1 MTPTLYLQGAAL
13 QPFAGKPAPT
23 KPACAVGLVQ
33 AGLPANGV
41 QRPQMNHLAPIW
53 HTFCNHRGKQRSG
66 ALHKNNEKV
75 SLMDNATSLPTGAAI
90 APAAEKTT
98 ASRLK
103 SIFSGS
109 IGNMVEWYDWYVY
122 AAFSLYFAK
131 AFFPAGDTTAQLL
144 NTAAIFAVGF
154 LMRPIGGWLMGLYA
168 DRKGRKAALM
178 ASVLLM
184 CGGSLLIALT
194 PGYETIGV
202 AAPILLVFARLLQ
215 GLSVGGEY
223 GTSATYLSEMASKER
238 RGFFSSFQYV
248 TLISGQLIALAVL
261 IILQQTLTTEQ
272 LYAWGWRVPFVIG
285 ALCAVVALYLRRGM
299 EETASVTK
307 KEKSK
312 ESLMRTLMRH
322 PKELMTVVGL
332 TMGGTLAF
340 YTYTTYM
347 QKYLVNTVGMSISDS
362 TTISAATLF
371 LFMCLQP
378 VIGGLSDKIGRR
390 PILIAFGVLGTLFT
404 VPILSTLHTVQ
415 TWWGA
420 FFLIMAA
427 LIIVSGYTSIN
438 AVVKAELFPTEI
450 RALGVGLPYALTVS
464 IFGGTAEYVALWFKS
479 NGMETGFYW
488 YVTGCIACSLL
499 VYATMKDTKHH
510 SRITTD

>member
-1 MTPTLYLQGAAL
+1 MNISNT
-13 QPFAGKPAPT
+13 
-23 KPACAVGLVQ
+23 
-33 AGLPANGV
+33 LPAG
-41 QRPQMNHLAPIW
+41 
-53 HTFCNHRGKQRSG
+53 S
-66 ALHKNNEKV
+66 
-75 SLMDNATSLPTGAAI
+75 AA
-90 APAAEKTT
+90 APATEKTT

-109 IGNMVEWYDWYVY
+109 VGNMVEWYDWYVY

-131 AFFPAGDTTAQLL
+131 VFFPKGDTTAQLL

-184 CGGSLLIALT
+184 CFGSLIIALT

-202 AAPILLVFARLLQ
+202 GAPILLVLARLMQ

-223 GTSATYLSEMASKER
+223 GTSATYLSEMATKER

-261 IILQQTLTTEQ
+261 IVLQNILTTEELQ
-272 LYAWGWRVPFVIG
+272 SWGWRIPFGIG

-299 EETASVTK
+299 EETESFTKK
-307 KEKSK
+307 KEKPK

-378 VIGGLSDKIGRR
+378 VIGALSDKVGRR
-390 PILIAFGVLGTLFT
+390 PILIAFGILGTLFT
-404 VPILSTLHTVQ
+404 VPILTTLHTIQ

-464 IFGGTAEYVALWFKS
+464 IFGGTAEYIALWFKS
-479 NGMETGFYW
+479 IGMETGYYW
-488 YVTGCIACSLL
+488 YVTACIACSLL
-499 VYATMKDTKHH
+499 VYATMKDTRKH
-510 SRITTD
+510 SRIETD

>member
-1 MTPTLYLQGAAL
+1 MDNSST
-13 QPFAGKPAPT
+13 
-23 KPACAVGLVQ
+23 
-33 AGLPANGV
+33 LPAGSASAA
-41 QRPQMNHLAPIW
+41 PQA
-53 HTFCNHRGKQRSG
+53 
-66 ALHKNNEKV
+66 
-75 SLMDNATSLPTGAAI
+75 
-90 APAAEKTT
+90 KTT
-98 ASRLK
+98 SSRIK

-109 IGNMVEWYDWYVY
+109 VGNMVEWYDWYVY

-131 AFFPAGDTTAQLL
+131 AFFPKGDTTAQLL

-184 CGGSLLIALT
+184 CFGSLIIALS

-202 AAPILLVFARLLQ
+202 WAPVLLVFARLLQ

-223 GTSATYLSEMASKER
+223 GTSATYLSEMATKER

-248 TLISGQLIALAVL
+248 TLISGQLIALGVL
-261 IILQQTLTTEQ
+261 IILQQTLTEEQ
-272 LYAWGWRVPFVIG
+272 LYSWGWRIPFVIG
-285 ALCAVVALYLRRGM
+285 ALCAVVALWLRRGM
-299 EETASVTK
+299 QETESFKKVKVEK
-307 KEKSK
+307 KESA
-312 ESLMRTLMRH
+312 MRTLMRH
-322 PKELMTVVGL
+322 PKELLTVVGL

-371 LFMCLQP
+371 LFMCIQP
-378 VIGGLSDKIGRR
+378 LVGGLSDKIGRR

-404 VPILSTLHTVQ
+404 VPILTTLHTIT

-464 IFGGTAEYVALWFKS
+464 IFGGTAEYIALWFKS
-479 NGMETGFYW
+479 AGMETGYYW
-488 YVTGCIACSLL
+488 YVTACIACSLL
-499 VYATMKDTKHH
+499 VYATMKDTRTH

>member
-1 MTPTLYLQGAAL
+1 
-13 QPFAGKPAPT
+13 
-23 KPACAVGLVQ
+23 
-33 AGLPANGV
+33 
-41 QRPQMNHLAPIW
+41 
-53 HTFCNHRGKQRSG
+53 
-66 ALHKNNEKV
+66 
-75 SLMDNATSLPTGAAI
+75 MDNASTLPAGSTAATPKVRTTS
-90 APAAEKTT
+90 
-98 ASRLK
+98 SRIK

-109 IGNMVEWYDWYVY
+109 VGNMVEWYDWYVY

-131 AFFPAGDTTAQLL
+131 AFFPKGDTTAQLL

-184 CGGSLLIALT
+184 CFGSLLIALS

-202 AAPILLVFARLLQ
+202 WAPVLLVFARLLQ

-223 GTSATYLSEMASKER
+223 GTSATYLSEMATKER

-248 TLISGQLIALAVL
+248 TLISGQLIALGVL
-261 IILQQTLTTEQ
+261 IVLQQTLTEEQ
-272 LYAWGWRVPFVIG
+272 LYSWGWRIPFVIG

-299 EETASVTK
+299 EETDSFKKVKTK
-307 KEKSK
+307 PK
-312 ESLMRTLMRH
+312 ESAMRTLMRH
-322 PKELMTVVGL
+322 PKELLTVVGL

-371 LFMCLQP
+371 LFMCIQP
-378 VIGGLSDKIGRR
+378 LVGGLSDRIGRR

-404 VPILSTLHTVQ
+404 YPILTTLHTIT

-464 IFGGTAEYVALWFKS
+464 IFGGTAEYIALWFKS
-479 NGMETGFYW
+479 AGMETGYYW
-488 YVTGCIACSLL
+488 YVTGCIACSLV
-499 VYATMKDTKHH
+499 VYATMKDTRKH
-510 SRITTD
+510 SRIETD

>member
-1 MTPTLYLQGAAL
+1 MESTSTLSAS
-13 QPFAGKPAPT
+13 APT
-23 KPACAVGLVQ
+23 RTTS
-33 AGLPANGV
+33 
-41 QRPQMNHLAPIW
+41 QRI
-53 HTFCNHRGKQRSG
+53 
-66 ALHKNNEKV
+66 
-75 SLMDNATSLPTGAAI
+75 
-90 APAAEKTT
+90 
-98 ASRLK
+98 K

-109 IGNMVEWYDWYVY
+109 VGNLVEWYDWYVY

-131 AFFPAGDTTAQLL
+131 AFFPQGDLTAQLL

-168 DRKGRKAALM
+168 DYKGRKAALM

-184 CGGSLLIALT
+184 CFGSLIIALT
-194 PGYETIGV
+194 PSYETIGV
-202 AAPILLVFARLLQ
+202 AAPVLLVVARLLQ

-223 GTSATYLSEMASKER
+223 GTSATYLSEMATKER

-261 IILQQTLTTEQ
+261 IILQQTLTVEQ
-272 LYAWGWRVPFVIG
+272 LETWGWRVPFVIG
-285 ALCAVVALYLRRGM
+285 AMCAVVALYLRRGM
-299 EETASVTK
+299 EETDSFK
-307 KEKSK
+307 KTEAPK
-312 ESLMRTLMRH
+312 ENIMRTLLRH
-322 PKELMTVVGL
+322 PKELLTVVGL

-347 QKYLVNTVGMSISDS
+347 QKYLVNTEGMSKNDS
-362 TTISAATLF
+362 TMISAATLF
-371 LFMCLQP
+371 LFMLLQP
-378 VIGGLSDKIGRR
+378 LVGALSDKIGRR

-404 VPILSTLHTVQ
+404 YPILTTLHTVQ
-415 TWWGA
+415 SWWGA

-479 NGMETGFYW
+479 VGMESGFYW

-499 VYATMKDTKHH
+499 VYITMKDTRTH

>member
-1 MTPTLYLQGAAL
+1 
-13 QPFAGKPAPT
+13 
-23 KPACAVGLVQ
+23 
-33 AGLPANGV
+33 
-41 QRPQMNHLAPIW
+41 
-53 HTFCNHRGKQRSG
+53 
-66 ALHKNNEKV
+66 
-75 SLMDNATSLPTGAAI
+75 MDNASTLPAGAAAASA
-90 APAAEKTT
+90 APKTT
-98 ASRLK
+98 SSRLK

-109 IGNMVEWYDWYVY
+109 VGNMVEWYDWYVY

-184 CGGSLLIALT
+184 CFGSLVIALT

-202 AAPILLVFARLLQ
+202 AAPILLVIARLMQ

-223 GTSATYLSEMASKER
+223 GTSATYLSEMATKER

-261 IILQQTLTTEQ
+261 IVLQQTLTTEQ

-299 EETASVTK
+299 EETESFTK
-307 KEKSK
+307 KEKPKAK
-312 ESLMRTLMRH
+312 ESLMRTLLRH
-322 PKELMTVVGL
+322 PKELATVVGL

-347 QKYLVNTVGMSISDS
+347 QKYLVNTVGMSITDS
-362 TTISAATLF
+362 TMISAATLF

-378 VIGGLSDKIGRR
+378 VIGALSDKIGRR
-390 PILIAFGVLGTLFT
+390 PILIAFGVLGTIFT
-404 VPILSTLHTVQ
+404 VPILTTLHTIES
-415 TWWGA
+415 WWGA

-464 IFGGTAEYVALWFKS
+464 IFGGTAEWVALKFKDM
-479 NGMETGFYW
+479 GMETGYYW
-488 YVTGCIACSLL
+488 YVTACIACSLL
-499 VYATMKDTKHH
+499 VYVFMKDTQKH
-510 SRITTD
+510 SRIVTD

>member
-1 MTPTLYLQGAAL
+1 MDIPNSLSKGSADAS
-13 QPFAGKPAPT
+13 T
-23 KPACAVGLVQ
+23 K
-33 AGLPANGV
+33 
-41 QRPQMNHLAPIW
+41 
-53 HTFCNHRGKQRSG
+53 
-66 ALHKNNEKV
+66 
-75 SLMDNATSLPTGAAI
+75 
-90 APAAEKTT
+90 EKTT
-98 ASRLK
+98 GSRLK

-109 IGNMVEWYDWYVY
+109 VGNLVEWYDWYVY

-131 AFFPAGDTTAQLL
+131 SFFPQGDTTAQLL

-154 LMRPIGGWLMGLYA
+154 LMRPIGGWLMGIYA

-178 ASVLLM
+178 VSVLLM
-184 CGGSLLIALT
+184 CFGSLIIALT
-194 PGYETIGV
+194 PSYETIGV
-202 AAPILLVFARLLQ
+202 GAPILLIFARLLQ

-223 GTSATYLSEMASKER
+223 GTSATYLSEMATKER

-272 LYAWGWRVPFVIG
+272 LYAWGWRIPFVIG

-299 EETASVTK
+299 EETESFTKK
-307 KEKSK
+307 KEKPK

-362 TTISAATLF
+362 TTVSAATLF
-371 LFMCLQP
+371 LFMCIQP
-378 VIGGLSDKIGRR
+378 LVGALSDKIGRR

-404 VPILSTLHTVQ
+404 VPILTTLHTVQ
-415 TWWGA
+415 SWWGA

-464 IFGGTAEYVALWFKS
+464 VFGGTAEYIALWFKS
-479 NGMETGFYW
+479 IGMETGYYW
-488 YVTGCIACSLL
+488 YVTACIAVSLL
-499 VYATMKDTKHH
+499 VYVFMKDTQKH
-510 SRITTD
+510 SRIETD